1 MKKFPTP
8 IAFKYPWRDYQQKV
22 LDQLEA
28 HLKDDKLHVVAPPG
42 SGKTV
47 LGLEVILR
55 LNQPTLILAPTLAVK
70 NQWIERFC
78 SLFLQVEEAPDWIST
93 QLTQPQFLTVSTY
106 QGLHAAFNYLKEEED
121 TDEEVPM
128 ETTVS
133 YTNNHAQE
141 IIAKLRAV
149 GIKTLLVDEV
159 HHLRKEWW
167 KALDL
172 LDNELKSTVVGL
184 TATPPYGASS
194 LEWQRYMNLAG
205 PVDEEITVPT
215 LVAVE
220 DLCPH
225 QDFIYYCTPLA
236 EEREKIA
243 LHKTAVYSFYTTFKS
258 HPLLGQTLSAS
269 AIYQDPLSHLD
280 WIYEN
285 LTTYVAGLIFLQDF
299 YGEVEGIHRKVLG
312 LQQEELPLLD
322 YVWFEKMLNFYCFQG
337 QDLLQDVPEY
347 AAFRSELTAEL
358 KKRGLIAFR
367 QVQLVQDN
375 KGDDVLLSSLSKL
388 QSITA
393 ILDFEHSVL
402 GQDLRLAILTDY
414 IRKEYYSTTIHPP
427 EVLSKLGVLSI
438 FETLRRNNTHSLPI
452 AVLTGTVVIVPVT
465 CLEGLNQFA
474 KLKGSL
480 LSFTPLAYDPQYV
493 ALQLTGQQR
502 TQIVHW
508 VTALF
513 QTGAIQVLIGTKALL
528 GEGWDAPAL
537 NALVMASSIGA
548 YITSNQVRGRAFRV
562 NPKDLNKTAH
572 IWHLACIDTY
582 ATDGGKDW
590 DIVHR
595 RFQTFVGISNQ
606 EGEGQPTISNG
617 IQRLHEKAKKK
628 KTRDEVYV
636 AEQNQRTL
644 ALAQQRD
651 SLKRRWLTAIQSG
664 SHLTEGARV
673 LFSSPIERRDV
684 SQAKQFYTN
693 KTVVSALF
701 TVVCSAI
708 LFLTYQF
715 IGLGKGV
722 LLHGISLWSLGYW
735 VFQTFVL
742 GLGLRFGWK
751 GWRYYRMY
759 RKFGDMRKDIQ
770 GMGEALC
777 NTLCHFE
784 LFTTARTAIRVVTT
798 LEFGGGV
805 FCSLEGATLR
815 ESHVFASCL
824 KEILSPIE
832 NPRYVLERKTLLPI
846 QDSESDFH
854 AVPECIGVNRTRVN
868 YFAQQWSQQ
877 VGRNRIVYT
886 RTPEGRK
893 ELLQARAFAIVNQ
906 LEEPRVTQEHQW
918 L

>member
-28 HLKDDKLHVVAPPG
+28 HLKDNKLHVVAPPG

-78 SLFLQVEEAPDWIST
+78 SLFLQVEEVPDWIST
-93 QLTQPQFLTVSTY
+93 QLTQPKFLTVSTY
-106 QGLHAAFNYLKEEED
+106 QGLHAAFNYLKEEEEL
-121 TDEEVPM
+121 DEEVPL

-141 IIAKLRAV
+141 IIGKLRAV

-172 LDNELKSTVVGL
+172 LDKELKSTVVGL

-194 LEWQRYMNLAG
+194 LEWQRYMDLAG

-243 LHKTAVYSFYTTFKS
+243 LHKAEVYSFYTDFKS
-258 HPLLGQTLSAS
+258 HPLLGQTLAAS

-299 YGEVEGIHRKVLG
+299 YGKVKGIHQKVLG
-312 LQQEELPLLD
+312 LQQEELPPLD

-347 AAFRSELTAEL
+347 TAFRSELKAEL

-393 ILDFEHSVL
+393 ILDFEYASL

-452 AVLTGTVVIVPVT
+452 AVLTGSVVIVPVS

-474 KLKGSL
+474 QGKGNS
-480 LSFTPLAYDPQYV
+480 LSFVPLAYDPQYV
-493 ALQLTGQQR
+493 ALQLTTQQR
-502 TQIVHW
+502 AQIVHW

-513 QTGAIQVLIGTKALL
+513 QTGEIQVLIGTKALL

-537 NALVMASSIGA
+537 NALVMASSIGL
-548 YITSNQVRGRAFRV
+548 I
-562 NPKDLNKTAH
+562 
-572 IWHLACIDTY
+572 
-582 ATDGGKDW
+582 
-590 DIVHR
+590 
-595 RFQTFVGISNQ
+595 
-606 EGEGQPTISNG
+606 
-617 IQRLHEKAKKK
+617 LH
-628 KTRDEVYV
+628 
-636 AEQNQRTL
+636 
-644 ALAQQRD
+644 
-651 SLKRRWLTAIQSG
+651 
-664 SHLTEGARV
+664 
-673 LFSSPIERRDV
+673 PIR
-684 SQAKQFYTN
+684 
-693 KTVVSALF
+693 
-701 TVVCSAI
+701 
-708 LFLTYQF
+708 
-715 IGLGKGV
+715 
-722 LLHGISLWSLGYW
+722 
-735 VFQTFVL
+735 
-742 GLGLRFGWK
+742 
-751 GWRYYRMY
+751 
-759 RKFGDMRKDIQ
+759 
-770 GMGEALC
+770 
-777 NTLCHFE
+777 
-784 LFTTARTAIRVVTT
+784 
-798 LEFGGGV
+798 
-805 FCSLEGATLR
+805 
-815 ESHVFASCL
+815 
-824 KEILSPIE
+824 
-832 NPRYVLERKTLLPI
+832 
-846 QDSESDFH
+846 
-854 AVPECIGVNRTRVN
+854 
-868 YFAQQWSQQ
+868 
-877 VGRNRIVYT
+877 
-886 RTPEGRK
+886 
-893 ELLQARAFAIVNQ
+893 
-906 LEEPRVTQEHQW
+906 
-918 L
+918 